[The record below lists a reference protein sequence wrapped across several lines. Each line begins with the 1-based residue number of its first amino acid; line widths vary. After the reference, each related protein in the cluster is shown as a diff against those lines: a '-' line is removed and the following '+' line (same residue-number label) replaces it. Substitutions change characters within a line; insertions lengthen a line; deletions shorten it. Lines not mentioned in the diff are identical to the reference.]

1 MKNALKIYGNQC
13 NNLNALKRYAN
24 ECLILDFSKISNQ
37 YLNFRKFGILRGFL
51 TQKNIKI

>member
-1 MKNALKIYGNQC
+1 MKNALKIYGNQY

-24 ECLILDFSKISNQ
+24 ECLILDFSKIKNQ
-37 YLNFRKFGILRGFL
+37 YLNFRKFKILRGFV